1 MSHEKIVA
9 ESKSHESREISLS
22 TINSNIFF
30 SRDFIS
36 LRYYFLQLSRKSYT
50 MRKKEYKEH
59 DAQLCQKC

>member
-9 ESKSHESREISLS
+9 GSKSHESREISLS

-30 SRDFIS
+30 PHDFIS

-50 MRKKEYKEH
+50 MRKKEHKEH
-59 DAQLCQKC
+59 NAQLRQKC